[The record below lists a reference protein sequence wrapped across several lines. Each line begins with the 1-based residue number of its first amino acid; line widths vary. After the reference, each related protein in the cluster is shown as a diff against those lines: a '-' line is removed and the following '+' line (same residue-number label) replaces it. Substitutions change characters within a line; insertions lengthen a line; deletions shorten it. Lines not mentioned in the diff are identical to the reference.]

1 MTDKN
6 KRDVDP
12 RALRMRGYDDDEDG
26 EDQNSQELDQAV
38 DKTIEAATKMKD
50 GAKKMG
56 VGIWSGLKK
65 GSKELAEK
73 FQERKNKSK
82 QVPSEGGGDED
93 EVSAPV
99 GPKVEPSAQPCIAA
113 VELQAPQV
121 EQAAHQEEDV
131 KPEIEETP
139 TPVAEQITAPVRAPD
154 VTLKS
159 TKPKRATAPLD
170 EDEEEEEPTVRTVKA
185 KGGRKGPLL
194 AIGSL
199 VLAVSIGVGV
209 YALSHFDGSQVDGSP
224 VVKEVSIPKQ
234 FTAPSGFVFNQE
246 VTMFFGKTWTNGFFE
261 MEFSNDGK
269 LFISVPGAM
278 DRAEHKYEP
287 TEDYK
292 EKAPSLVV
300 TDANDGEL
308 FANVNLVHVENDPTK
323 PESIRFVAGPATII
337 TLTDKAELAV
347 DKPKV
352 EAPEAKA
359 NVDTMSQPVGKAIA
373 KQPTAVTQPTTA
385 PVQQTKTQGAPATVV
400 NAQATEPTPTVQN
413 KPEVPQVAPAKLTSG
428 SVSKVAGAPRQ
439 QRQAIA
445 QKPTTEASKMKP
457 ESTRQAEKSKE
468 KWQDKANSDL
478 DAWARQ
484 F

>member
-1 MTDKN
+1 MTDKY

-65 GSKELAEK
+65 GSKELAAK
-73 FQERKNKSK
+73 VQERKKKSK
-82 QVPSEGGGDED
+82 QVPSGDDGDED

-99 GPKVEPSAQPCIAA
+99 ASNVEPSAQPCIAA

-131 KPEIEETP
+131 KPEIEEAP
-139 TPVAEQITAPVRAPD
+139 TPVAEQITAPVSAPD

-170 EDEEEEEPTVRTVKA
+170 EDDEEEEPAVSTVKN

-194 AIGSL
+194 AISVL
-199 VLAVSIGVGV
+199 VLSMAIGAGV
-209 YALSHFDGSQVDGSP
+209 YSFIPFGETQVGGVA
-224 VVKEVSIPKQ
+224 VVKEATIPKQ
-234 FTAPSGFVFNQE
+234 FSAPSGFVFHKE

-287 TEDYK
+287 TEGYK

-308 FANVNLVHVENDPTK
+308 FANVNLVHVENDPSK

-337 TLTDKAELAV
+337 TLTDKAKLAV
-347 DKPKV
+347 DKPKA
-352 EAPEAKA
+352 EAPEAQA
-359 NVDTMSQPVGKAIA
+359 NVDTTSQPVGKAIA

-385 PVQQTKTQGAPATVV
+385 PVQQTKTQGARAPVV
-400 NAQATEPTPTVQN
+400 NAQATEPTQTVHN
-413 KPEVPQVAPAKLTSG
+413 KPEVPQVAPAMVTSG
-428 SVSKVAGAPRQ
+428 SGSKVAGAPRK

-445 QKPTTEASKMKP
+445 EKPTTEASKTKP
-457 ESTRQAEKSKE
+457 ESTRQAEQSKD